1 MSAPHARREPEPVPT
16 RLGALVHRAKV
27 LVHQVVRGARD
38 RVDVLRRPER
48 AVHVAAAGDTLLRAP
63 LLAERRSALWTATD
77 PGEWPLEEGKVENLR
92 VAARRLDGLEYPA
105 GATFSFWAQV
115 GRPTRRQG
123 FVDGREIREG
133 CIVPA
138 VAGGICQLSNALY
151 EAALAAGLEIVERHP
166 HSRVVPG
173 SQAALGA
180 DATVFWNYVDLRLR
194 SDQPLRLEVS
204 LDADELVVRL
214 RGGAP
219 RRRHLTVLQDSQRAR
234 LEHDCHTCGQDA
246 CFRHEAPTAAQ
257 RSARARTAFLV
268 DERWPEFDRHVQA
281 TRAPGDLLLVPLD
294 GARLRRPR
302 YAWSTAGLV
311 TTQHPRAA
319 LLRAL
324 HSRRLADQGAARQR
338 VLLAGDDRLAEAM
351 ARSLPPSVRRV
362 VVAQN
367 LLPALWR
374 RGALG
379 GRRFE
384 VLLTRLPLAELHAR
398 LDRAAAAHPRSP
410 TLADFRGEPWRV
422 AAESAALAA
431 AERVLTPHA
440 ELAALF
446 PGRAERLAWAV
457 PAARDEPV
465 PRDSSQPPTIAFP
478 ASTVGRKG
486 AWELREALRGLPVA
500 ARLWV
505 AGRPLEGGEFWRGLD
520 VSEGTAAPARPDV
533 VVLPAHVE
541 HQPRALL
548 AALARGIPVIASSA
562 CGLGDLPGVI
572 TVPAGDVAAL
582 RAALAAALAGLPAA
596 RRPA

>member
-1 MSAPHARREPEPVPT
+1 MPEHDAHREPEPVPT

-27 LVHQVVRGARD
+27 LVHQSARLARD
-38 RVDVLRRPER
+38 RLAN
-48 AVHVAAAGDTLLRAP
+48 AVHHAHTGETLLQSP
-63 LLAERRSALWTATD
+63 VLAERRSALWTATD
-77 PGEWPLEEGKVENLR
+77 PGEWPLEDGKVENLR
-92 VAARRLDGLEYPA
+92 IAARKLDGLEFPA
-105 GATFSFWAQV
+105 GATFSFWAQI
-115 GRPTRRQG
+115 GRPTRGQG

-166 HSRVVPG
+166 HSRIVPG
-173 SQAALGA
+173 SQAALGK

-194 SDQPLRLEVS
+194 SDRPLRYEVH
-204 LDADELVVRL
+204 LTADELVVRL

-219 RRRHLTVLQDSQRAR
+219 RHRHLTVLQDSPREH
-234 LEHDCHTCGQDA
+234 LEHDCHTCGQDE
-246 CFRHEAPTAAQ
+246 CFRSAPPTAAQ
-257 RSARARTAFLV
+257 RSARERAAFLV
-268 DERWPEFDRHVQA
+268 DERWPEFDRHIQA
-281 TRAPGDLLLVPLD
+281 TRKPGDLLLLPLD
-294 GARLRRPR
+294 GNRLRRPR
-302 YAWSTAGLV
+302 YAWSTAHLETV
-311 TTQHPRAA
+311 QHPRAA

-324 HSRRLADQGAARQR
+324 HSRRLAAQGAARQR

-351 ARSLPPSVRRV
+351 AKSLPPPVRRL

-374 RGALG
+374 SGALG

-398 LDRAAAAHPRSP
+398 LDRAAAANPRSP

-422 AAESAALAA
+422 AAERAALAA

-446 PGRAERLAWAV
+446 PGRAERLPWAV
-457 PAARDEPV
+457 PAARHEPV
-465 PRDSSQPPTIAFP
+465 PRVISGKPTLAFP

-486 AWELREALRGLPVA
+486 AWELREALRGLGVDVH
-500 ARLWV
+500 LWV
-505 AGRPLEGGEFWRGLD
+505 AGRPLEGDEFWRGHD
-520 VSEGTAAPARPDV
+520 VSEGTAPPARPDL

-548 AALARGIPVIASSA
+548 SALARGIPVIASSA
-562 CGLGDLPGVI
+562 CGLGDLPGVT

-582 RAALAAALAGLPAA
+582 RAALAAALAGLAEA
-596 RRPA
+596 RRSA